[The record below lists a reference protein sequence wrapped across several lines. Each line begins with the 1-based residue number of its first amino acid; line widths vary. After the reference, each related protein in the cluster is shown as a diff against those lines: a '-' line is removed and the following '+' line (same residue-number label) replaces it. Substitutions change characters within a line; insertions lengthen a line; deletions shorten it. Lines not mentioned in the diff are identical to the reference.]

1 MYTPSSWSAASG
13 VVFMAIMGLADALLV
28 AWLYGN
34 VSGMAVS
41 AGALLG
47 LMISIAWALRRYLA
61 TVSLTLLA
69 SAAAI
74 TVTLCLNAPPVG
86 LRSAVVAVAVFG
98 VWFLTYDVWFT
109 GRAQTEV
116 VSGVT
121 RLGSDGHVGRAL
133 IVHHQGRGRK
143 RFQAHVQRAF
153 AEGLQSQGWQV
164 DVTTASRATPTDLS
178 RYDLLVLG
186 AQSYNWCPARPV
198 VDYLDRLGDLKG
210 KPVVIVV
217 SGGGMT
223 ERAIRVLRER
233 VVKAHGAVVDAIEIW
248 TSRPNEERHGLSDPR
263 AILFRAGAR
272 LTIPRHQKTA

>member
-1 MYTPSSWSAASG
+1 MYTPSSWGAASV
-13 VVFMAIMGLADALLV
+13 VVFIAIMGLADALLV

-34 VSGMAVS
+34 ESGMAVS
-41 AGALLG
+41 VGALLG
-47 LMISIAWALRRYLA
+47 LMISIAWALRQYLA

-69 SAAAI
+69 IAAAI
-74 TVTLCLNAPPVG
+74 TITLGLTAPPVG
-86 LRSAVVAVAVFG
+86 LRSAVVAVALFG

-116 VSGVT
+116 VSVVT
-121 RLGSDGHVGRAL
+121 RLGSDGHAGRAL
-133 IVHHQGRGRK
+133 IVHHQGRGPK

-153 AEGLQSQGWQV
+153 AEGLQWQGWQV
-164 DVTTASRATPTDLS
+164 DITTASHTTPTDLS

-198 VDYLDRLGDLKG
+198 VDYLNRLGDLKG

-233 VVKAHGAVVDAIEIW
+233 VVKKHGAVVDAIEIW
-248 TSRPNEERHGLSDPR
+248 TLRPNEERHGLSDPR

-272 LTIPRHQKTA
+272 LTIPQYQRTA